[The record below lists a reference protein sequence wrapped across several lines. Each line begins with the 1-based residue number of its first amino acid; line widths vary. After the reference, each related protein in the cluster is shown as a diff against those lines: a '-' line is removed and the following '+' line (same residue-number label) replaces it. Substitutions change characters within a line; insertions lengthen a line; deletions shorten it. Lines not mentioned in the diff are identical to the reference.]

1 MENADSSVGQAG
13 KWLLAQQEVH
23 GDTGTVLEVEGG
35 KWMGGLEVVV
45 ELIEAGTRGAR
56 TRGGG

>member
-23 GDTGTVLEVEGG
+23 KDTGTVLEVEGG
-35 KWMGGLEVVV
+35 KWMGGFEVVV
-45 ELIEAGTRGAR
+45 E
-56 TRGGG
+56 